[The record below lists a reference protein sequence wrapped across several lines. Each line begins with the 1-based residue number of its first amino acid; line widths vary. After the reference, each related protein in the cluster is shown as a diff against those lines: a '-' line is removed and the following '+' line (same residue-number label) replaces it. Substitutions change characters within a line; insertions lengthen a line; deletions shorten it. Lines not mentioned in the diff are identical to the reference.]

1 MDPFVHLVAALNEHA
16 VRFVVIGVAGA
27 NHYARSGAT
36 VFTTEDFDLF
46 LPPDPA
52 NALRSWVASEA
63 AGLQLFCGD
72 EPLDRPRDEFL
83 ARQIVSRRALVR
95 ATDALQLHVDLTLVM
110 AGFEFE
116 PVWAERRLFAV
127 EGVQVPVA
135 RLTHIVQSKA
145 AVGRPKDRLF
155 LATHEEALRDLI
167 GREDGNKD
175 RTGS

>member
-1 MDPFVHLVAALNEHA
+1 LDPFVRLVGALNKAA

-36 VFTTEDFDLF
+36 VFTTKDFDLF

-52 NALRSWVASEA
+52 NARRAWSACAEK
-63 AGLQLFCGD
+63 GLSLFCGD
-72 EPLDRPRDEFL
+72 EPLDIPHDDFL
-83 ARQIVSRRALVR
+83 ARTIVSRAALVS
-95 ATDALQLHVDLTLVM
+95 ATDSGDLLVDLTLVM

-116 PVWAERRLFAV
+116 TVWAERRLFVV

-135 RLTHIVQSKA
+135 RLTHIVQSNA
-145 AVGRPKDRLF
+145 AAGRPKDRLF

-167 GREDGNKD
+167 SSENGG
-175 RTGS
+175 T